1 MSRFQATRHPFKSL
15 MSVGLILFVV
25 FLSGCEVLATE
36 GARDAIAG
44 QREVRAIEDRE
55 LGPLEQEMNDLFV
68 TEIQPREVQIEDLRY
83 KKQVYEDELLR
94 PLWDAQGDAWAP
106 GGEASEAQMAFQA
119 RYHELDLLQRSIEIE
134 QRELDSKWQ
143 DLWGVGATADPEF
156 QALEDLRYE
165 KQRELDHAY
174 RFGNRHIEDIW
185 NEINEL
191 NSTQNWGNTD
201 SQIQSEEIN
210 QEVNRLY
217 DQYNE
222 LLNAGSGEAALLE
235 EKERAIQE
243 ELDTLYNRGW
253 DPIYKIW
260 GEIDRLEGERA
271 RLSATAGN
279 DESIRALIADLENL
293 KAGYVV
299 SRDAEVASLL
309 AAQAAAEDELVE
321 TETTTFSSGS
331 NDARIAELELLIQ
344 DLEGQSAVL
353 LVSKQSEIDSLDG
366 QITEKT
372 NSYGELI
379 DSTKTDFLTLSASLL
394 AQAASLD
401 TQIDELIEANAE
413 GSAEQIADLEV
424 QRDAL
429 IAQEELEET
438 TFHDSVTQFELE
450 RDAGVA
456 EIKSSIDALEA
467 EIDDGLTD
475 AIDNEIAGYNTELDD
490 LRSSS
495 VVTTVLV
502 TNTTESTDIQASIDS
517 TEAYWNNLIQEAD
530 IEILELNSHLGLVT
544 VDDSTDARI
553 NNLRLQAADLEL
565 ALNTRIADL
574 EGIVNELFRQANN
587 AGSGSSAGLD
597 EVQSQIDALNHK
609 LELIWQQESS
619 NGLNILRQV
628 QALEEQA
635 RTLNDEF
642 QVTTRALEEEL
653 WDIDDRLSV
662 FYRDQESGH
671 RTVQVGYE
679 TEMAL
684 LQRRRIELEEQRWTL
699 ELEERATFDEI
710 EAKNAEAIAE
720 IKAIEDGDLSEIR
733 TQIRELELE
742 LRGFYATQREI
753 EIKMD
758 EARRLVEDKQ
768 REIEDNLLDL
778 LDAVAG
784 VETDSALSADAD
796 NEPDGTIPEIS
807 GTATP
812 FEVAD

>member
-1 MSRFQATRHPFKSL
+1 
-15 MSVGLILFVV
+15 
-25 FLSGCEVLATE
+25 
-36 GARDAIAG
+36 
-44 QREVRAIEDRE
+44 
-55 LGPLEQEMNDLFV
+55 
-68 TEIQPREVQIEDLRY
+68 
-83 KKQVYEDELLR
+83 
-94 PLWDAQGDAWAP
+94 
-106 GGEASEAQMAFQA
+106 
-119 RYHELDLLQRSIEIE
+119 
-134 QRELDSKWQ
+134 
-143 DLWGVGATADPEF
+143 
-156 QALEDLRYE
+156 
-165 KQRELDHAY
+165 
-174 RFGNRHIEDIW
+174 
-185 NEINEL
+185 
-191 NSTQNWGNTD
+191 
-201 SQIQSEEIN
+201 
-210 QEVNRLY
+210 
-217 DQYNE
+217 
-222 LLNAGSGEAALLE
+222 
-235 EKERAIQE
+235 
-243 ELDTLYNRGW
+243 
-253 DPIYKIW
+253 
-260 GEIDRLEGERA
+260 
-271 RLSATAGN
+271 
-279 DESIRALIADLENL
+279 
-293 KAGYVV
+293 
-299 SRDAEVASLL
+299 
-309 AAQAAAEDELVE
+309 LVE

-530 IEILELNSHLGLVT
+530 IEILELNSQLGLVT

-662 FYRDQESGH
+662 F
-671 RTVQVGYE
+671 
-679 TEMAL
+679 
-684 LQRRRIELEEQRWTL
+684 
-699 ELEERATFDEI
+699 
-710 EAKNAEAIAE
+710 
-720 IKAIEDGDLSEIR
+720 
-733 TQIRELELE
+733 
-742 LRGFYATQREI
+742 
-753 EIKMD
+753 
-758 EARRLVEDKQ
+758 
-768 REIEDNLLDL
+768 
-778 LDAVAG
+778 
-784 VETDSALSADAD
+784 
-796 NEPDGTIPEIS
+796 
-807 GTATP
+807 
-812 FEVAD
+812 

>member
-1 MSRFQATRHPFKSL
+1 M
-15 MSVGLILFVV
+15 
-25 FLSGCEVLATE
+25 
-36 GARDAIAG
+36 
-44 QREVRAIEDRE
+44 
-55 LGPLEQEMNDLFV
+55 
-68 TEIQPREVQIEDLRY
+68 
-83 KKQVYEDELLR
+83 
-94 PLWDAQGDAWAP
+94 
-106 GGEASEAQMAFQA
+106 
-119 RYHELDLLQRSIEIE
+119 
-134 QRELDSKWQ
+134 
-143 DLWGVGATADPEF
+143 
-156 QALEDLRYE
+156 
-165 KQRELDHAY
+165 
-174 RFGNRHIEDIW
+174 
-185 NEINEL
+185 
-191 NSTQNWGNTD
+191 
-201 SQIQSEEIN
+201 
-210 QEVNRLY
+210 
-217 DQYNE
+217 
-222 LLNAGSGEAALLE
+222 
-235 EKERAIQE
+235 
-243 ELDTLYNRGW
+243 
-253 DPIYKIW
+253 
-260 GEIDRLEGERA
+260 
-271 RLSATAGN
+271 
-279 DESIRALIADLENL
+279 
-293 KAGYVV
+293 
-299 SRDAEVASLL
+299 
-309 AAQAAAEDELVE
+309 VE

-517 TEAYWNNLIQEAD
+517 TEAYCNNLIQEAD
-530 IEILELNSHLGLVT
+530 IEILELNSQLGLVT

-671 RTVQVGYE
+671 RTVQVEYE
-679 TEMAL
+679 AEMAL
-684 LQRRRIELEEQRWTL
+684 LQQRRIELEEQRWAL

-812 FEVAD
+812 FEVADEVGLTKISDSRDATAHAVASPRSA

>member
-1 MSRFQATRHPFKSL
+1 MGQFQPQDCK
-15 MSVGLILFVV
+15 
-25 FLSGCEVLATE
+25 
-36 GARDAIAG
+36 
-44 QREVRAIEDRE
+44 
-55 LGPLEQEMNDLFV
+55 
-68 TEIQPREVQIEDLRY
+68 QPPWEVQ
-83 KKQVYEDELLR
+83 
-94 PLWDAQGDAWAP
+94 
-106 GGEASEAQMAFQA
+106 
-119 RYHELDLLQRSIEIE
+119 
-134 QRELDSKWQ
+134 
-143 DLWGVGATADPEF
+143 
-156 QALEDLRYE
+156 
-165 KQRELDHAY
+165 
-174 RFGNRHIEDIW
+174 
-185 NEINEL
+185 
-191 NSTQNWGNTD
+191 
-201 SQIQSEEIN
+201 
-210 QEVNRLY
+210 
-217 DQYNE
+217 
-222 LLNAGSGEAALLE
+222 
-235 EKERAIQE
+235 
-243 ELDTLYNRGW
+243 
-253 DPIYKIW
+253 
-260 GEIDRLEGERA
+260 LEGERA

-309 AAQAAAEDELVE
+309 AAQAAAEEELVE

-379 DSTKTDFLTLSASLL
+379 DSTKTDFLNLSASLL

-530 IEILELNSHLGLVT
+530 IEILELNSQLGLVT

-587 AGSGSSAGLD
+587 ADSGSSAGLD

-671 RTVQVGYE
+671 RTVQVEYE
-679 TEMAL
+679 AEMAL
-684 LQRRRIELEEQRWTL
+684 LQQRRIELEEQRWAL

-768 REIEDNLLDL
+768 REFEDNLLDL

>member
-1 MSRFQATRHPFKSL
+1 
-15 MSVGLILFVV
+15 
-25 FLSGCEVLATE
+25 
-36 GARDAIAG
+36 
-44 QREVRAIEDRE
+44 
-55 LGPLEQEMNDLFV
+55 
-68 TEIQPREVQIEDLRY
+68 
-83 KKQVYEDELLR
+83 
-94 PLWDAQGDAWAP
+94 
-106 GGEASEAQMAFQA
+106 
-119 RYHELDLLQRSIEIE
+119 
-134 QRELDSKWQ
+134 
-143 DLWGVGATADPEF
+143 
-156 QALEDLRYE
+156 
-165 KQRELDHAY
+165 
-174 RFGNRHIEDIW
+174 
-185 NEINEL
+185 L

-530 IEILELNSHLGLVT
+530 IEILELNSQLGLVT

-587 AGSGSSAGLD
+587 ADSGSSAGLD

-671 RTVQVGYE
+671 RTVQVEYE
-679 TEMAL
+679 AEMAL
-684 LQRRRIELEEQRWTL
+684 LQQRRIELEEQRWAL

-768 REIEDNLLDL
+768 REFEDNLLDL

>member
-174 RFGNRHIEDIW
+174 RFGNRPIEDIW

-210 QEVNRLY
+210 QELNRLY
-217 DQYNE
+217 DRYNE

-235 EKERAIQE
+235 EKARAIQE

-271 RLSATAGN
+271 RLSATAVN

-299 SRDAEVASLL
+299 SRDAEIASLL
-309 AAQAAAEDELVE
+309 AAQAAAEEELVE

-331 NDARIAELELLIQ
+331 NDARIPELEQLIE
-344 DLEGQSAVL
+344 DLEGQSAAL
-353 LVSKQSEIDSLDG
+353 LVSKQAEIDSLDG

-413 GSAEQIADLEV
+413 GSADQIADLQV

-438 TFHDSVTQFELE
+438 TFHDSVTQYELE

-456 EIKSSIDALEA
+456 ELKSSIDALEA

-502 TNTTESTDIQASIDS
+502 TNTTASTDIQASIDS

-530 IEILELNSHLGLVT
+530 IEILELNSQLVLVT

-671 RTVQVGYE
+671 RTVQVEYE
-679 TEMAL
+679 AEMAL
-684 LQRRRIELEEQRWTL
+684 LQQRRIELDEQRWAL

-733 TQIRELELE
+733 IQIRELELE

-807 GTATP
+807 QTATP